1 MAISDQSGKQQAGAR
16 EHYKI
21 AINDIELKEKQFM
34 EDEVQYYKTL
44 KTKPRK
50 QVHADLLPRSRHRMV
65 QKIGE

>member
-1 MAISDQSGKQQAGAR
+1 MAISNRSDNQQAGAR

-21 AINDIELKEKQFM
+21 AINDIEFKEKQFM

-50 QVHADLLPRSRHRMV
+50 QVHSDLMPRSRRRMV
-65 QKIGE
+65 QKNGE